1 MNSQAYPPKMDAREE
16 FEGEIPIGF
25 DIFFGATM
33 RKH

>member
-16 FEGEIPIGF
+16 FWGRNPIGF
-25 DIFFGATM
+25 DFGAKM